1 MYVFK
6 DDGKNTFFFQFF
18 WKNLGPLQ
26 MLSIFIF
33 FTLGLRSAEYD
44 HMLYIG
50 RGGLLHFFSSS
61 KGCKGVSLLAQ
72 MGNQT

>member
-1 MYVFK
+1 MCLK
-6 DDGKNTFFFQFF
+6 MMGKTPFSFSCFG
-18 WKNLGPLQ
+18 KTLGHCKCLVY
-26 MLSIFIF
+26 LYF